1 MILSNF
7 KKRLI
12 TSIFLLCLIFL
23 IFNYNFI
30 LAYTL
35 IVTGVLSVI
44 EFSQITKKI
53 KSSKNF
59 LFFLNI
65 LFIIYI
71 FIFCSVF
78 FIFSQYLQ
86 LKIILFLLLLIC
98 IASDI
103 GGFIFGKTFK
113 GPKITKISPN
123 KTFSGAFGSI
133 FLSLIVIVSL
143 FFYLDLQINSIVI
156 TTIIVTSI
164 FCQIGDLFFSF
175 LKRKGNLQDT
185 GNILPGHGGILDR
198 IDGMLIGIPGGLIFY
213 IFLF

>member
-12 TSIFLLCLIFL
+12 TSIFLIYLIFL

-30 LAYTL
+30 FAYTL

-59 LFFLNI
+59 QFFLNI

-86 LKIILFLLLLIC
+86 LKIIIFLLLLIC

-133 FLSLIVIVSL
+133 FLSLVVIISL
-143 FFYLDLQINSIVI
+143 FLYLNLEINSIVI
-156 TTIIVTSI
+156 LTTFATSV

-198 IDGMLIGIPGGLIFY
+198 IDGMLIGIPSGLIVLY
-213 IFLF
+213 LLN

>member
-12 TSIFLLCLIFL
+12 TSIFLIYLIFL

-30 LAYTL
+30 FAYTL

-59 LFFLNI
+59 QFFLNI

-78 FIFSQYLQ
+78 FNFSQYPQ
-86 LKIILFLLLLIC
+86 LKTIIFLLLLIC

-113 GPKITKISPN
+113 GPKLTKISPN

-133 FLSLIVIVSL
+133 FLSLVVIISL
-143 FFYLDLQINSIVI
+143 FLYLNLEINSIVI
-156 TTIIVTSI
+156 LTTFATSV

-198 IDGMLIGIPGGLIFY
+198 IDGMLIGIPSGLIVLY
-213 IFLF
+213 LLN